1 MHDIDLTAMEVL
13 IVTLGESKDT
23 YQEKIGKGRT
33 KSRSHSLR
41 SRFCDGS
48 GLWLD
53 YWQSQDRE
61 KVQGRDNRKFLEG
74 GFDTES
80 VNLITPHKI
89 LCPVE
94 SCQDLITLNNICGL
108 SEFTRHLKRHKS
120 SVVEQTRAQAIALLS
135 RWSDMHYAGSWFFG
149 GRITP
154 RIIPSD
160 APWSYDQSR

>member
-13 IVTLGESKDT
+13 IVTLGKSKDT
-23 YQEKIGKGRT
+23 YQEKIGEGRT
-33 KSRSHSLR
+33 KSQSHSLL

-53 YWQSQDRE
+53 HWQSRDRE
-61 KVQGRDNRKFLEG
+61 KVRGRDNRKFLQG

-94 SCQDLITLNNICGL
+94 SCRELITLNNICGL
-108 SEFTRHLKRHKS
+108 SEFRRHLKRHKS

-154 RIIPSD
+154 RIIPSE